1 MRNNDNDDN
10 DIILN
15 EDLYRCA
22 AKSLEGLEIE
32 WADLEKLLPVNTTSI
47 TTEFTGIET
56 IFSKLIEK
64 KYDSLKE
71 GLSDKSSA
79 VGILTALMIMSY
91 AHGKDSCYQ
100 KRKYG

>member
-1 MRNNDNDDN
+1 MNNDN

-15 EDLYRCA
+15 DELYKGVTEA
-22 AKSLEGLEIE
+22 LEGLDEE
-32 WADLEKLLPVNTTSI
+32 WADLEKLIPIDSTSI
-47 TTEFTGIET
+47 VTEFTGVET

-71 GLSDKSSA
+71 RLADKSSA

-91 AHGKDSCYQ
+91 AYGKDSCHQ
-100 KRKYG
+100 GK